1 MAETPGDTAG
11 AGSAGA
17 GSAGL
22 GFDPAPGDPAAV
34 LALTRTLRTS
44 ATSLGE
50 ASRVIDAL
58 VSNSS
63 AWQGEAATAF
73 RSSLSGELPRYLKA
87 AHTSLTEAAGRLAS
101 WHDTLVSHRALA
113 ARYAAAAAAA
123 KTPPELADARRLAH
137 ELASEH
143 AASAR
148 RVSATLNATAARLAP
163 EEPGWFES
171 AWRKVVDDPGD
182 ALSNA
187 SAMLGFVGAAVAL
200 AFPPAGLAIVLV
212 AGGLSLAALATHLSD
227 PKFRKPL
234 KDGFTKGEFDADFWK
249 SGVTALGDT
258 MGVVPGLAS
267 VATGAKAG
275 TTALRA
281 AMAAAPEATAVSA
294 LAPGAGAFGRTT
306 WSTGLALQEVENPLI
321 KWGLRTT
328 NTHVRDSV
336 NMVAPTMGAT
346 TATLDCFSDD
356 EVVEHAST
364 TADGVRGAFDD
375 VPSAIAKT
383 VQAGTVMGR

>member
-1 MAETPGDTAG
+1 MAETPGGTT
-11 AGSAGA
+11 GA

-123 KTPPELADARRLAH
+123 KTPPELADARCLAH

-148 RVSATLNATAARLAP
+148 RVSTTLNATAARLAP

-187 SAMLGFVGAAVAL
+187 SAMLGAVGAVVAL
-200 AFPPAGLAIVLV
+200 VCAPAGLAIMLV
-212 AGGLSLAALATHLSD
+212 AGGLSLAALTVHVSD

-234 KDGFTKGEFDADFWK
+234 TDGLKKGEFDAEFWK
-249 SGVTALGDT
+249 SSVTLVGDT

-267 VATGAKAG
+267 VASGAKAG
-275 TTALRA
+275 TAAFRA
-281 AMAAAPEATAVSA
+281 AMAAAPEATALSA
-294 LAPGAGAFGRTT
+294 LSPGAGAFARTT
-306 WSTGLALQEVENPLI
+306 WSTGLTVQDVQNPLI
-321 KWGLRTT
+321 TWGMRSTSDFAQKSTGLAAPVAGAVTAGLDYGPE
-328 NTHVRDSV
+328 NEAIEHV
-336 NMVAPTMGAT
+336 AT
-346 TATLDCFSDD
+346 A
-356 EVVEHAST
+356 
-364 TADGVRGAFDD
+364 ADGVRGVVDD
-375 VPSAIAKT
+375 APSAAAKSIHAWSVIT
-383 VQAGTVMGR
+383 R